1 MHTCAI
7 YEYAFLWIRRQLKIL
22 VLLVMGWSNNP
33 SPSSGNFRKVAMDSF
48 GFQKKREW
56 LYSKACVIII
66 IS

>member
-7 YEYAFLWIRRQLKIL
+7 YEYAFLWMRRQLKIL

-48 GFQKKREW
+48 GFQKKESGRILEG
-56 LYSKACVIII
+56 LRNNYH
-66 IS
+66 